1 MLMMWSFVVFL
12 IFIPVSVFAATFTT
26 IPVPLIIARIASIPR
41 PDSFDAAIQQR
52 IELYS
57 KATIYD
63 DLTKSQ
69 IYDLDRVF
77 GSPITIVASNILVL
91 EDRGFFAIEEL
102 SAYNCTTWCL
112 DLQISE
118 ITRVSGRTMENLKGN
133 PDRIT
138 MYDMQNLIV
147 QTLENIY
154 CFNMTVI
161 EQRLNMSALVVLEHQ
176 WALFV
181 TEIVGEA
188 VQCRA
193 NILGVTVSELAE
205 LLRTDVSTLL
215 GYTLDDI
222 TSIFFPNFVSLQAR
236 KNIFETRALSQAYTL
251 AGLTLDQA
259 QAETMLFYAGHSTI
273 AFNLRD
279 LEILYDWQKPQLY
292 AIQNV
297 PLSSYLSGG
306 CSITISNSLFVVSTV
321 LFGQGTTEP
330 TCNVAYVLSRSLNE
344 VEAKYNPLS
353 QIETQNSLYIFMNAT
368 AISSWFDMD
377 GILQLGIDEGIWVE
391 IPSVSHVAL
400 AAGQTTSLLKT
411 CSLPEVIALLKNSN
425 ETGSLGTFL
434 ETNNPTF
441 RTLLLSAYGY
451 SYNELVSV
459 TETPQTQLSNLAV
472 VELHAIILEALADRY
487 SIPNLPSLLNVPGVV
502 DMQILSTLPSFEW
515 SRIVRAV
522 IQSSFLH
529 SANALSVNLALS
541 GSHIAVMNQ
550 NDGNPSVEISPS
562 SVFFTPRLTTSTLAT
577 CLLGRN
583 EADIYATTLPDYHTL
598 YSNSIIPVVQGKV
611 TIEST
616 PFESLLA
623 QESLV
628 LQNVRNRT
636 VADVIAQYTGL
647 SVQRLG
653 CLHGWDQTFLDLITT
668 LTWGDVSSFRLCS
681 EYELLTLYQI
691 LVQLSTA
698 PVVNCCE

>member
-1 MLMMWSFVVFL
+1 MWSFVVFL
-12 IFIPVSVFAATFTT
+12 VVIPVSVFTATFTT
-26 IPVPLIIARIASIPR
+26 IPVPLCIAPIASIPR
-41 PDSFDAAIQQR
+41 PDSSDGQ
-52 IELYS
+52 IEGRLDLYS
-57 KATIYD
+57 KATMYD
-63 DLTKSQ
+63 DLTKSV

-77 GSPITIVASNILVL
+77 GTPVHIVASNILVL
-91 EDRGFFAIEEL
+91 EDRGILKINEL
-102 SAYNCTTWCL
+102 FAYNCTTWCL
-112 DLQISE
+112 DLQINE
-118 ITRVSGRTMENLKGN
+118 ITRVTGKTMENLKGN

-138 MYDMQNLIV
+138 MLDMQNLIV

-181 TEIVGEA
+181 PEIVREA

-193 NILGVTVSELAE
+193 NILKVTVSELAE
-205 LLRTDVSTLL
+205 LLRTDLSTLL

-222 TSIFFPNFVSLQAR
+222 TNIFFPNFVSLQAR
-236 KNIFETRALSQAYTL
+236 KNIFETRALFQAYAL
-251 AGLTLDQA
+251 AGLTIDQG
-259 QAETMLFYAGHSTI
+259 QAETMLFYAGHSAI

-306 CSITISNSLFVVSTV
+306 CSVIISNSLFAVSTV
-321 LFGQGTTEP
+321 LFGQRTTEP

-368 AISSWFDMD
+368 GIASWFGMD

-400 AAGQTTSLLKT
+400 AEGQTTSLLKT
-411 CSLPEVIALLKNSN
+411 CSLPEVIASLKNSN

-434 ETNNPTF
+434 EINNPKF
-441 RTLLLSAYGY
+441 RALLLSTYGY
-451 SYNELVSV
+451 SYNELVSL

-502 DMQILSTLPSFEW
+502 NMQILSTLPSFEW
-515 SRIVRAV
+515 SRIVHAV

-529 SANALSVNLALS
+529 SANAMSVNLALS

-562 SVFFTPRLTTSTLAT
+562 SVFFTPRLSTSTLAT

-583 EADIYATTLPDYHTL
+583 ETETYAMTLPDYHTL
-598 YSNSIIPVVQGKV
+598 YSNYIIPVVQGKI

-616 PFESLLA
+616 PFERLLA
-623 QESLV
+623 QDNLV

-636 VADVIAQYTGL
+636 VADVTAQYTGL
-647 SVQRLG
+647 SVQQLG
-653 CLHGWDQTFLDLITT
+653 CLYGGDQIFLSLITT
-668 LTWGDVSSFRLCS
+668 FTWGNVSSFRLCS
-681 EYELLTLYQI
+681 EYELLTLHQI